1 MSPDCGEIQERLTD
15 SGPAALRADPEAR
28 RHIAE
33 CESCYGFLEALLE
46 VDGAFRTLP
55 QLDPPD
61 ALVERALE
69 ALATAPADESR
80 PRTAVPRRRPRW
92 VLTSRPKI
100 VGIVA
105 VACLA
110 VAVSWTLI
118 PTARMN
124 VEQRVTRAPAPS
136 RESSELGALLRE
148 GAVVDEIARYEMEE
162 DAPGPAELK
171 SSNRSPSK
179 TRPDLQGGF
188 LAGRQRA
195 KAVRK
200 PAPAPDDSRAL
211 TELAERFL
219 QSEAQRANEA
229 FGYRAG
235 REGGDKLDLAARSAH
250 LERAPSLYRD
260 PAASGRKEERA
271 YGKRGVLRD
280 ALLAEE
286 VPAAEPAIL
295 ALSPAKRFQQER
307 RSLED
312 LTFQPG
318 SGYWGNTYVPGDPVL
333 RWLEARLAR
342 TDPATLQAFSPV
354 PLSLEGSARQPIQ
367 PFDPPGSAA
376 MAVFLHSDRAGI
388 TGEGRALVQVGLQ
401 GGFRPSGARP
411 PMNVSVVLDLRG
423 EVPPGLGSS
432 VRAVALAFLESK
444 DTGDRFRLVVAG
456 RPGAEIVAPDQFR
469 HGPITVALSNLLESG
484 PTDVRAPT
492 LDLVEA
498 VRLAAERARSSDDP
512 TAPLGSSMVVLVTGQ
527 RLGGPTQALSDLAHQ
542 SAVAGVP
549 VSVVGIGPTVDLDEI
564 ERVALAGQGN
574 RRLMES
580 AGDATSV
587 VEREL
592 SSLSRVIAR
601 ALRLRI
607 RLAPGVKLIDVVGA
621 DRLDESGAI
630 QVRQAE
636 RSIDRRLA
644 QNLGIEADR
653 GDEGVQIVLPT
664 FYAGD
669 SHVVLLDVVAP
680 GPGPIADVTLR
691 YKDLVYLRNGVAR
704 ANLTL
709 GSGGASE
716 GALERNVLKNL
727 LGIRLSR
734 TLKDAGRA
742 LLAGDD
748 GRAVALVREF
758 RDLLAS
764 LEAEMQGFQND
775 LDLENDRNML
785 EEYLALLQPGLLQQ
799 VEPRGVLAD
808 SLQLAG
814 YLKTL
819 PSPSNPS
826 PSHPERKRHP

>member
-1 MSPDCGEIQERLTD
+1 MD
-15 SGPAALRADPEAR
+15 
-28 RHIAE
+28 
-33 CESCYGFLEALLE
+33 
-46 VDGAFRTLP
+46 
-55 QLDPPD
+55 
-61 ALVERALE
+61 VEKR
-69 ALATAPADESR
+69 
-80 PRTAVPRRRPRW
+80 
-92 VLTSRPKI
+92 
-100 VGIVA
+100 VA
-105 VACLA
+105 
-110 VAVSWTLI
+110 
-118 PTARMN
+118 
-124 VEQRVTRAPAPS
+124 RAPAPS
-136 RESSELGALLRE
+136 RESSESDAFLFLGE
-148 GAVVDEIARYEMEE
+148 GEMEA
-162 DAPGPAELK
+162 DAPRAPEPAELK
-171 SSNRSPSK
+171 SRNQPLSK
-179 TRPDLQGGF
+179 TSPDLQGGRF
-188 LAGRQRA
+188 AGRQRA
-195 KAVRK
+195 KAARK
-200 PAPAPDDSRAL
+200 LAPVPDDSRAL
-211 TELAERFL
+211 TELAERLL

-235 REGGDKLDLAARSAH
+235 RERGDNKLDLAARVAD

-260 PAASGRKEERA
+260 QAASGRKEERA
-271 YGKRGVLRD
+271 YGKRGLRSR
-280 ALLAEE
+280 ALLAEK
-286 VPAAEPAIL
+286 VPAAEPAMI

-307 RSLED
+307 RSLEG
-312 LTFQPG
+312 LTFQSG

-354 PLSLEGSARQPIQ
+354 PLSLEESARQPIQ
-367 PFDPPGSAA
+367 PFDPPGNAA
-376 MAVFLHSDRAGI
+376 MAVFLHSDRAGVS
-388 TGEGRALVQVGLQ
+388 GEGRALVQVGLQ
-401 GGFRPSGARP
+401 GGVRPSGARP

-423 EVPPGLGSS
+423 ELPPGLGSS
-432 VRAVALAFLESK
+432 VRAVAQAFLESK
-444 DTGDRFRLVVAG
+444 DAGDRFRLVVAG
-456 RPGAEIVAPDQFR
+456 RPGAEIVPPDQFR
-469 HGPITVALSNLLESG
+469 HGPSSVALANLLESG
-484 PTDVRAPT
+484 PTDLRAPT

-527 RLGGPTQALSDLAHQ
+527 RLGGSTQALSNLAHQ

-549 VSVVGIGPTVDLDEI
+549 VSVVGIGPAVDLDEI

-574 RRLMES
+574 RRLMER

-607 RLAPGVKLIDVVGA
+607 RLAPGVKLIEVVGA

-653 GDEGVQIVLPT
+653 GEDEEGVQIVLPT

-709 GSGGASE
+709 GSAVASE
-716 GALERNVLKNL
+716 GPLERNVLKNL

-785 EEYLALLQPGLLQQ
+785 DEYLALLQPGLLQQ

-819 PSPSNPS
+819 PSPS
-826 PSHPERKRHP
+826 HPESRRHP